1 MSRPTKGGFTP
12 SGFTLI
18 EAMIVVVV
26 LAILA
31 AIAVPSYRSYLLR
44 AQRTEATAALLRA
57 AAAQEKFFLQQNR
70 YASDLA
76 AAPPAGLGQSAVTE
90 RGYYTITNTVTEPSG
105 DGFRVTATPRNGGG
119 QQQDS
124 LCAQFQLDH
133 NGVRG
138 ARNAADEDATA
149 NCWR

>member
-1 MSRPTKGGFTP
+1 MRSAAARGFTL

-44 AQRTEATAALLRA
+44 AQRTEATTALLRA
-57 AAAQEKFFLQQNR
+57 AAAQEKFFLQHNR
-70 YASDLA
+70 YATDLA
-76 AAPPAGLGQSAVTE
+76 AAPPAGLGQNTVTE
-90 RGYYTITNTVTEPSG
+90 RGYYDIRNTVTEPGG

-124 LCAQFQLDH
+124 LCARFQLDH

-149 NCWR
+149 TCWR